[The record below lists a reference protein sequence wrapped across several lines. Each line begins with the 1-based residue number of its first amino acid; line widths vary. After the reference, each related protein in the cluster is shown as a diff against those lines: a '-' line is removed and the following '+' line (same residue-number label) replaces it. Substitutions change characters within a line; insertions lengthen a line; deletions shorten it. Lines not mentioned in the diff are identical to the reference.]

1 MYSLKRTI
9 AKSFVLMAVL
19 VGVTAQAYAM
29 KGPDEVVK
37 ETVDT
42 MVSKL
47 QNNGDLYKSNNQA
60 LYDMLD
66 DVLIPVL
73 HIERLS
79 DLILGKRFARSS
91 SDAQKK
97 AFASEFKTFLLQS
110 YATALL
116 KASGKEKVTYAP
128 VNLKPGDD
136 KVKVKAFLTSAAGEQ
151 YPIILSM
158 SNRSD
163 TQWRAYNIEVAGV
176 NFIRSYRSS
185 FSQTLDEG
193 GIDGLIADLRAK
205 NTQ

>member
-9 AKSFVLMAVL
+9 AKSFVFMAVL
-19 VGVTAQAYAM
+19 VGVTAQSHAM
-29 KGPDEVVK
+29 KDPDVVVK
-37 ETVDT
+37 ETVDA
-42 MVSKL
+42 MVAQL
-47 QNNGDLYKSNNQA
+47 QNNSELYKSNNQA

-66 DVLIPVL
+66 EVLIPVL
-73 HIERLS
+73 HIDRLS

-91 SDAQKK
+91 SDEQKT
-97 AFASEFKTFLLQS
+97 AFAGEFKTFLLQS

-116 KASGKEKVTYAP
+116 KASGEEKVAYEP
-128 VNLKPGDD
+128 VSLKPDQD
-136 KVKVKAFLTSAAGEQ
+136 KVKVKAILTSSSGEQ

-185 FSQTLDEG
+185 FAQTLDEG